1 MQPSRGFQPIPYGER
16 PQNEKPG
23 GDDSIGVLE
32 YLRIVQRHRGTI
44 ILFAFLGLLAAVLYT
59 MPQTPLFRARTVIE
73 VQDIN
78 NDFLN
83 TRSVNPVADDN
94 QSNVLTD
101 VQTQMKIIQSDQLID
116 RVIQKLKSEGK
127 LPPVRSTSRF
137 AALKKLLNLPENK
150 DSDPDYTLEQAALR
164 SLTIHQLGQTRVLEI
179 LYTSPNPKFASDFVN
194 TLTSEYVESN
204 LEARWRM
211 SERTETWLNKQLDD
225 MRVKLERSEAA
236 LQEYAE
242 RSGLLFTTPASGS
255 TEKTNVSEDKLRQLQ
270 AGAGGSRG
278 GPVALRNCEISSPG
292 VGGGCA
298 ERPGVAG
305 SSAEVDGP
313 EAPGC
318 RTAGHLYAQ
327 GRKGKEGG
335 GANRSAGGRIRCRTG
350 VDH

>member
-1 MQPSRGFQPIPYGER
+1 MNPSSQHQDLAVRPSYRAYGMQPSRGFQPIPYGER

-32 YLRIVQRHRGTI
+32 YLRIVQRHRGTV

-127 LPPVRSTSRF
+127 LPPIKNTSRF

-179 LYTSPNPKFASDFVN
+179 LYTSPNPQFASDFVN

-225 MRVKLERSEAA
+225 MRVKL
-236 LQEYAE
+236 
-242 RSGLLFTTPASGS
+242 GT
-255 TEKTNVSEDKLRQLQ
+255 V
-270 AGAGGSRG
+270 
-278 GPVALRNCEISSPG
+278 
-292 VGGGCA
+292 
-298 ERPGVAG
+298 
-305 SSAEVDGP
+305 
-313 EAPGC
+313 
-318 RTAGHLYAQ
+318 
-327 GRKGKEGG
+327 
-335 GANRSAGGRIRCRTG
+335 
-350 VDH
+350 